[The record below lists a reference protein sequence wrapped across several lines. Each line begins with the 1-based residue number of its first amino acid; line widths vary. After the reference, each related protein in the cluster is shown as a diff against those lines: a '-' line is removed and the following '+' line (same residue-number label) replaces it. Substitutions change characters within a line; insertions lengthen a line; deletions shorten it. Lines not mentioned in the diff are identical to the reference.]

1 MLGASP
7 AWTGRSAPAVM
18 CGAVQLDNAARC
30 AANSHAKHARLTG
43 RDRGCPGAGPL
54 AGKALHRQGPA
65 SPARPRARRRAAHAG
80 PKGGGGGA
88 NDGRGGGERALIVS
102 KKKRYDTRVSTV
114 GYQQHQFSNDMTW
127 ELNPL
132 CLRLPLVHQFSAAD
146 STAYIQ
152 WGFL

>member
-1 MLGASP
+1 MLVLHGQEELRQLS
-7 AWTGRSAPAVM
+7 
-18 CGAVQLDNAARC
+18 CGAVQLYNAARC

-43 RDRGCPGAGPL
+43 RCRGCPGAGPL
-54 AGKALHRQGPA
+54 AGKAFHRQGPA
-65 SPARPRARRRAAHAG
+65 SPARPCARRRAAHAG

-88 NDGRGGGERALIVS
+88 NDDRGGGERALIVS
-102 KKKRYDTRVSTV
+102 KKKRCDTRVSTISWLSTASIL
-114 GYQQHQFSNDMTW
+114 HDRPMTW

-152 WGFL
+152 